1 MFIGAVSFWPTLKA
15 GDVPFSRIAA
25 NSVMCALTFS
35 NTLISYRPIER
46 ERMRLDGMNPSPCR
60 GSQRQPQLVI
70 VLPRLTGMPLLAN
83 QASDCQTTAGKCTLL
98 CTFIRSWTFRA
109 KNRGKPFDLSFSLC
123 QGENGQNRI
132 RTLDSE
138 LQPQSLTKPSTQ
150 GGTQIP
156 FDPILARLVTA
167 WPTLSDE
174 RKKIICS
181 LLEIA

>member
-1 MFIGAVSFWPTLKA
+1 
-15 GDVPFSRIAA
+15 
-25 NSVMCALTFS
+25 
-35 NTLISYRPIER
+35 
-46 ERMRLDGMNPSPCR
+46 
-60 GSQRQPQLVI
+60 
-70 VLPRLTGMPLLAN
+70 MPLLAN

-150 GGTQIP
+150 GGTQSYS
-156 FDPILARLVTA
+156 DPDLAKVVTA
-167 WPTLSDE
+167 WPTLSAGL
-174 RKKIICS
+174 KAAIVAIVQSK
-181 LLEIA
+181 